1 MKIKGPEDLAR
12 IIARRDN
19 ISENE
24 AMNLVEGCI
33 NEIEDILSH
42 DGTLFD
48 AEDAVASWLGLEP
61 DYLDILLPY

>member
-1 MKIKGPEDLAR
+1 MKIKTLEDLASM
-12 IIARRDN
+12 IARRDN

-24 AMNLVEGCI
+24 AMNLVEGCR
-33 NEIEDILSH
+33 NEIEDILAH

-61 DYLDILLPY
+61 DYLDILWPF